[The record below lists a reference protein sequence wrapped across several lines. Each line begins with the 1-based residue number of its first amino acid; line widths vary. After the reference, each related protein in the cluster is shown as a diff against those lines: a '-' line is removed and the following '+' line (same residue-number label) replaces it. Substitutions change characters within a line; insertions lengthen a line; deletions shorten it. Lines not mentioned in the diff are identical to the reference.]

1 MLELK
6 SWADFGGS
14 SSIKGTTGPFWVASG
29 LAILSATVVF
39 FLVKPLSHDG
49 MAAEDEAV
57 CVLYYSPPK
66 VVTFLLQFRSYLE
79 EHGFDTSRMGIRDT
93 ESSSAYS
100 NDEKE

>member
-1 MLELK
+1 
-6 SWADFGGS
+6 
-14 SSIKGTTGPFWVASG
+14 
-29 LAILSATVVF
+29 
-39 FLVKPLSHDG
+39 